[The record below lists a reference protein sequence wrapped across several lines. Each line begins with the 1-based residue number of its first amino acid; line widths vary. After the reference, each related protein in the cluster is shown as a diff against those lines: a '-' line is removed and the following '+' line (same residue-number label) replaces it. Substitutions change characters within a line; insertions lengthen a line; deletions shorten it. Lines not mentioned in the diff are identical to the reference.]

1 MAGWLRTLK
10 RKRLLKRDFP
20 TSWLLILKRLPFY
33 RRLTSELQKRFRDY
47 LKIFVWEKYFFG
59 AGGLTITDEH
69 RVVISASA
77 IRLILFLDLTYYDEL
92 AEIVV
97 YPYTFKNPK
106 EEDPRDGEA
115 HRFGTV
121 VLSWPAVVTGLR
133 YECDGHDT
141 ALHEFAHV
149 LDKQGGSFDGT
160 PRLRSNDHYRPWAEV
175 MSRNFVAL
183 QAGRSPQ
190 RLVLREYG
198 ATTEAEFF
206 AVATESFFERP
217 RNMKTLTPDLYEELQ
232 RFYGFDPAVDS
243 EC

>member
-1 MAGWLRTLK
+1 MAGWLRTWK
-10 RKRLLKRDFP
+10 RKRMLNMEFP
-20 TSWLLILKRLPFY
+20 PAWVPTVKHLPFY
-33 RRLTSELQKRFRDY
+33 RRLASDLQQRFKDY
-47 LKIFVWEKYFFG
+47 LKIFMWEKQFFG

-106 EEDPRDGEA
+106 EEDPRSGEA

-121 VLSWPAVVTGLR
+121 VLSWPAVVEGLR

-149 LDKQGGSFDGT
+149 LDKEGGSFDGT
-160 PRLRSNDHYRPWAEV
+160 PRLRATEHYRPWAEV
-175 MSRNFVAL
+175 MSRNFLAL
-183 QAGRSPQ
+183 QAGNTPQ

-198 ATTEAEFF
+198 ATNEAEFF

-217 RNMKTLTPDLYEELQ
+217 RNMKTLTPDLYEELR
-232 RFYGFDPAVDS
+232 RFYGFDPAADS
-243 EC
+243 AC